1 MFHLADY
8 SPSLREVGS
17 QTWRRELKQRP
28 GRNIDYW
35 LVPCGLL
42 NLGCCVILFCF
53 ALLFYFI
60 LFCFCLGSRSTC
72 PQRIGPS
79 HISQSRKCPR
89 RLQVN
94 MMGAFSLLGSPFPHD
109 PSWLKV
115 TKQTIKQNPSQ
126 YKPLTTYID
135 FLSVLSQ

>member
-17 QTWRRELKQRP
+17 QTWRCELKQRP
-28 GRNIDYW
+28 WRNIDYW
-35 LVPCGLL
+35 LVPRGLL

-60 LFCFCLGSRSTC
+60 LFCFSLGSRTTC
-72 PQRIGPS
+72 PGVVLPTVGWAFP
-79 HISQSRKCPR
+79 HQSIKKMTTQTC
-89 RLQVN
+89 LQVN

-115 TKQTIKQNPSQ
+115 TKQTNN
-126 YKPLTTYID
+126 
-135 FLSVLSQ
+135 